1 MPGGYSAS
9 QTYST
14 KPIPSTKKPD
24 TSQSTECGR
33 QSGLGNGS
41 VRSTSAHNNAP
52 RSTFLGPTSSAEAAR
67 DSAERRW
74 NIVLLDLFAHDPA
87 LFGAVADA
95 IDLPLKSM
103 ATDAE
108 LKRPGSGLEC
118 LLRELSKRGI
128 F

>member
-1 MPGGYSAS
+1 M
-9 QTYST
+9 
-14 KPIPSTKKPD
+14 
-24 TSQSTECGR
+24 
-33 QSGLGNGS
+33 
-41 VRSTSAHNNAP
+41 RSTSTHSNAP
-52 RSTFLGPTSSAEAAR
+52 RSTVLGSTPSVEAAR

-74 NIVLLDLFAHDPA
+74 NIELLDLIGQDPV
-87 LFGAVADA
+87 LSGAVADA

-128 F
+128 LSSRE